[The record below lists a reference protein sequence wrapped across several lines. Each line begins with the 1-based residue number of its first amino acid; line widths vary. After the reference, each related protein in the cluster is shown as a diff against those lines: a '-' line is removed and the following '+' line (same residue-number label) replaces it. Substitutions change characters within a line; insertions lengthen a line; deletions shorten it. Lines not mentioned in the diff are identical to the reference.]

1 MVGQYH
7 GCILLPED
15 VLDPREDG
23 RWAETQV
30 AVQVEQSPRRDGT
43 DRSEGSGHSGSWW
56 LRLGIRLERIR
67 PGRPQE
73 NGAHERFHRTLK
85 AEATRP
91 ARTTAQLQ
99 QRAFDRFRL
108 IYNRERPHEALGQKP
123 PATVYQRADRSLP
136 ASLAP
141 YEYPAHF
148 ERRRISRQG
157 QLCWHS
163 GLYFVSLTLY
173 RQTVGLEPRG
183 DGTWTVYFGP
193 VAIGQLDK
201 VEGVLKPYGHG
212 IKVRRRAPKVL
223 PMCPV

>member
-1 MVGQYH
+1 
-7 GCILLPED
+7 
-15 VLDPREDG
+15 
-23 RWAETQV
+23 
-30 AVQVEQSPRRDGT
+30 VQVEQSPRRDGT
-43 DRSEGSGHSGSWW
+43 DRSEASGHSGSWW